1 MHNRFSYLA
10 IASVAV
16 LAFSGCEWGGA
27 HENTWNDGYSWANF
41 TGTYR
46 FISAVYYL
54 PLGSSEDSS
63 GSESKKLQS
72 ANDFAKEVVLPAYS
86 GQANSSMTSETSAAG
101 SIPAGN
107 GLVPGSLNI
116 VVSLQN
122 GGVAAIT
129 SDSANNLIYK
139 DQTVGSVTE
148 SGTWNFTLPV
158 TANAS
163 EGDAIAL
170 GYQYYSNTGDSGGD
184 SDNNPN
190 DPNYQPS
197 NAVYLSFL
205 KVTQQGNKLTMIS
218 DRGVVYK
225 GQLTGASTSKDGY
238 VAAQQV
244 RLSFEVSEPK
254 GLKITGHFSG
264 VWSGAADKNYGVLS
278 ERTIQGTHSR
288 AGNFVGAAADTTIRV
303 PDITISEVGESS
315 IGE

>member
-1 MHNRFSYLA
+1 
-10 IASVAV
+10 
-16 LAFSGCEWGGA
+16 
-27 HENTWNDGYSWANF
+27 
-41 TGTYR
+41 
-46 FISAVYYL
+46 
-54 PLGSSEDSS
+54 
-63 GSESKKLQS
+63 
-72 ANDFAKEVVLPAYS
+72 
-86 GQANSSMTSETSAAG
+86 MTSEASAAG

-116 VVSLQN
+116 VVPLQN

-163 EGDAIAL
+163 EGDAITL
-170 GYQYYSNTGDSGGD
+170 GYQYYSNTGDSGGGTD
-184 SDNNPN
+184 SNDDNNNNSN
-190 DPNYQPS
+190 DSNFQPS

-218 DRGVVYK
+218 DSGVVYK